1 MKSRSK
7 NKNQTSF
14 LMPGLAEQ
22 LDPKQPLYRLAEA
35 IEWESFEK
43 AYEDFYSKEGRPAK
57 PVRLMVGLLLLKH
70 LENLSDEVVCD
81 RWAQNP
87 YYQFFCGMTE
97 FQWTLP
103 CDPTDLVYFRKRIG
117 DEGMSLILAESVRL
131 NGVEDKLDEVIVDST
146 VQEKNITFPTDTKLY
161 RKIIQ
166 RLWRLADEA
175 GVRLRRRYGKA
186 VKKALLAIRFMRR
199 RSARKAGIKAQRGLR
214 TIAGRLLRE
223 LKRKLAPELYELHQE
238 ALALYERALG
248 QRREDK
254 NKIYSLHEPQVYC
267 LSKGKDHK
275 KYEFGCKSS
284 IAVTREGGVV
294 VAAISHEK
302 NQHDSRTLDEVL
314 DQIELITDRRP
325 KVAITDRGYRGR
337 NEVNGTDIAV
347 PGTKT
352 KGQDAQEQEALRKKF
367 RRRSSIEPVIGHLKK
382 EHRLGLNYL
391 KGAVGDTINV
401 VLAAAAWN
409 LKKWMRE
416 TAIA

>member
-337 NEVNGTDIAV
+337 NEVNGTEIAV

-401 VLAAAAWN
+401 VLAAATWN

>member
-1 MKSRSK
+1 
-7 NKNQTSF
+7 
-14 LMPGLAEQ
+14 MPGLAEQ

-35 IEWESFEK
+35 IEWEGFEK
-43 AYEDFYSKEGRPAK
+43 VYEDFYSKEGRPAK
-57 PVRLMVGLLLLKH
+57 PVRLMVGLPLLKQ
-70 LENLSDEVVCD
+70 LENLSDEVVCE
-81 RWAQNP
+81 RWTQNP
-87 YYQFFCGMTE
+87 YYQFFCGMSE

-131 NGVEDKLDEVIVDST
+131 NGVEGKVVEVIIDST

-166 RLWRLADEA
+166 RLWRLADEE

-199 RSARKAGIKAQRGLR
+199 RSARKAGIKAQRKLR

-223 LKRKLAPELYELHQE
+223 LKRKLGAEVYERRQE
-238 ALALYERALG
+238 SLELYERALG

-254 NKIYSLHEPQVYC
+254 VYSLHEPQVYC

-314 DQIELITDRRP
+314 DQIELVTDRRP

-337 NEVNGTDIAV
+337 KEVNGTEIAV
-347 PGTKT
+347 PGVAP
-352 KGQDAQEQEALRKKF
+352 KGQNSREQEELRKKF
-367 RRRSSIEPVIGHLKK
+367 RRRSSIEAVIGHLKK

-401 VLAAAAWN
+401 V
-409 LKKWMRE
+409 
-416 TAIA
+416 

>member
-401 VLAAAAWN
+401 VLAAATWN

>member
-1 MKSRSK
+1 M
-7 NKNQTSF
+7 
-14 LMPGLAEQ
+14 
-22 LDPKQPLYRLAEA
+22 
-35 IEWESFEK
+35 
-43 AYEDFYSKEGRPAK
+43 
-57 PVRLMVGLLLLKH
+57 
-70 LENLSDEVVCD
+70 
-81 RWAQNP
+81 
-87 YYQFFCGMTE
+87 
-97 FQWTLP
+97 
-103 CDPTDLVYFRKRIG
+103 
-117 DEGMSLILAESVRL
+117 
-131 NGVEDKLDEVIVDST
+131 
-146 VQEKNITFPTDTKLY
+146 
-161 RKIIQ
+161 
-166 RLWRLADEA
+166 
-175 GVRLRRRYGKA
+175 
-186 VKKALLAIRFMRR
+186 
-199 RSARKAGIKAQRGLR
+199 
-214 TIAGRLLRE
+214 
-223 LKRKLAPELYELHQE
+223 
-238 ALALYERALG
+238 
-248 QRREDK
+248 
-254 NKIYSLHEPQVYC
+254 
-267 LSKGKDHK
+267 
-275 KYEFGCKSS
+275 
-284 IAVTREGGVV
+284 TREGGVV